1 MGVSLKQ
8 WMTKLADFWKKAGK
22 RTKTLLIGGAAC
34 LVLLIVVLEIAVNST
49 SYELMYSGLSDADAG
64 QVVTQLKSM
73 GVKYKVNGS
82 GIYVDKG
89 KADETRMQLAEN
101 GYPDTTLNY
110 NVYLS
115 GTSWAMTDSDKN
127 RMALY
132 QTQNRLQDTVRTI
145 PGVKSCVVTIGQS
158 SDDTYVLSTD
168 KVPTT
173 ASVKLNL
180 KTGVTLTNKQ
190 VNGIVQLV
198 AHSVSDLSADNV
210 TVLDS
215 DGNMLNGSENDA
227 SGATSDQLALQSQVE
242 NELQRKVLSV
252 LTPVF
257 GSGNV
262 VAAAGATMDFSQKT
276 TSTVTYTSP
285 TSGAVGLP
293 SSQSNNMTVSG
304 TGTTGASGVVG
315 VNSGEATYTTTSSAV
330 SGGTVTQTSS
340 QASYLYN
347 TVNQQIQSQG
357 GTLTGLTISV
367 QINSKSPSAA
377 NVNVDDIKQSVAYA
391 VGLTDTADIS
401 VQMLP
406 FASSDTSSNT
416 ASTPASGRL
425 PVQTLAAAGAGAAV
439 LLIALLTVLLILHR
453 ARRKREAARLAAM
466 AAAAQA
472 AVVQPGAPRKE
483 KEKPEP
489 VKTIEETLEES
500 SSQNTVKNQIEDFAD
515 KKPELVAQLLRNWL
529 KD

>member
-8 WMTKLADFWKKAGK
+8 WVAKLTAFWGKAGK
-22 RTKTLLIGGAAC
+22 RTKVLLIGGAAC
-34 LVLLIVVLEIAVNST
+34 LVILIVVLEVAVNST
-49 SYELMYSGLSDADAG
+49 SYEMMYSGLSDADAG
-64 QVVTQLKSM
+64 QVVTQLKSL
-73 GVKYKVNGS
+73 GVKYRVNGS
-82 GIYVDKG
+82 SIYVDKS

-101 GYPDTTLNY
+101 GYPQSTLNY
-110 NVYLS
+110 SVYLS

-132 QTQNRLQDTVRTI
+132 QTQNRLQDTIRTI

-158 SDDTYVLSTD
+158 SDDTYVLASD
-168 KVPTT
+168 KVPVT
-173 ASVKLNL
+173 AGVKLNL
-180 KTGVTLTNKQ
+180 AGGVTLTRKQ
-190 VNGIVQLV
+190 VNGIVQMV
-198 AHSVSDLSADNV
+198 AHSVSNLSGDNV

-215 DGNMLNGSENDA
+215 DGNMLNDSGADA
-227 SGATSDQLALQSQVE
+227 SGTTSEQLALHNQVE

-262 VAAAGATMDFSQKT
+262 VAAAGATLDFSQKT

-285 TSGAVGLP
+285 TSSATGLP
-293 SSQSNNMTVSG
+293 SSQSVNMTVSG
-304 TGTTGASGVVG
+304 TGTTGAGGVVG
-315 VNSGEATYTTTSSAV
+315 TNSGQPTYTTASSSS

-367 QINSKSPSAA
+367 QINSKSQSAA
-377 NVNVDDIKQSVAYA
+377 NVNVNDIRQSVAYA

-406 FASSDTSSNT
+406 FATAGT
-416 ASTPASGRL
+416 ASGTAKAPASGQL
-425 PVQTLAAAGAGAAV
+425 PVRTLAAAGVGAGV
-439 LLIALLTVLLILHR
+439 LLIALLTVLAFLHR
-453 ARRKREAARLAAM
+453 SRRKREAERLAV
-466 AAAAQA
+466 AAAQA
-472 AVVQPGAPRKE
+472 AAVQPAPSAPGAAKA
-483 KEKPEP
+483 EP
-489 VKTIEETLEES
+489 VKSIEETVEELS
-500 SSQNTVKNQIEDFAD
+500 GGNTVKKQIEDFAD